1 MKDFIMKLKTSL
13 FELVSVV
20 SVAALTACGKKEA
33 AQETAP
39 APATTAEA
47 SAAETP
53 VTNIEVSP
61 DMIDAAPLEGQAT
74 SEATA
79 K

>member
-1 MKDFIMKLKTSL
+1 MKDFIMKLKTAL
-13 FELVSVV
+13 FVLVSVV
-20 SVAALTACGKKEA
+20 SVTALTACGKKEA

-39 APATTAEA
+39 APASTEA

-74 SEATA
+74 SEVTA
-79 K
+79 Q

>member
-1 MKDFIMKLKTSL
+1 MKDFIMKLKTAL
-13 FELVSVV
+13 FVLVSVV
-20 SVAALTACGKKEA
+20 SVTALTACGKKEA

-39 APATTAEA
+39 APASTEA

-79 K
+79 Q